1 MNDPLRSWRLPATSL
16 RTRLSRMRGTA
27 LEWRTPNSVES
38 TQAGNV
44 CDTAIEA
51 AFLNKARE
59 EDIFAEW
66 FMLRFR
72 GGA

>member
-1 MNDPLRSWRLPATSL
+1 
-16 RTRLSRMRGTA
+16 MRGTA

>member
-1 MNDPLRSWRLPATSL
+1 
-16 RTRLSRMRGTA
+16 MRGTA
-27 LEWRTPNSVES
+27 LECTTPNSVAS

-44 CDTAIEA
+44 WDTAIVA

-66 FMLRFR
+66 FMFRSR